1 MPKAEPVIFLL
12 DDDNKF
18 LDVLSALLQ
27 ARGFATRCFTSVEDF
42 LKLHDLECPGCLVLD
57 VCMPGVNGME
67 LQHLLAGRGVAR
79 PIIFLSAHGDISL
92 SVQAMKAGAVTFL
105 TKPVQREALFAA
117 VEEALRKDAVERQR
131 RHEQSELSNKL
142 AALTP
147 REREVLDLVA
157 AGKVNKQIA
166 FELGTS
172 VKTVKAHR
180 GHIMEKLRVS
190 SANALFRLLTHF
202 GETQSLPREARQPTG
217 TDVAAESH
225 PTLGPSTEGA
235 HPHGLRH

>member
-1 MPKAEPVIFLL
+1 MSKTEPVIFLL

-18 LDVLSALLQ
+18 LNVLSALLE
-27 ARGFATRCFTSVEDF
+27 ARGFTTRSFTSVEDF
-42 LKLHDLECPGCLVLD
+42 LKSHDPEAPGCLVLD

-67 LQHLLAGRGVAR
+67 LQQVLGGRGIAR
-79 PIIFLSAHGDISL
+79 PIIFLSGHGDISL

-117 VEEALRKDAVERQR
+117 VEEALRKDSTERQR
-131 RHEQSELSNKL
+131 QHEHSELSNKL

-157 AGKVNKQIA
+157 TGKVNKQIA

-172 VKTVKAHR
+172 VRTVKAHR

-190 SANALFRLLTHF
+190 SASALFRLLTHF
-202 GETQSLPREARQPTG
+202 GETQTLPRKARQPTG
-217 TDVAAESH
+217 SDVAESC
-225 PTLGPSTEGA
+225 PTPGPSTDGA